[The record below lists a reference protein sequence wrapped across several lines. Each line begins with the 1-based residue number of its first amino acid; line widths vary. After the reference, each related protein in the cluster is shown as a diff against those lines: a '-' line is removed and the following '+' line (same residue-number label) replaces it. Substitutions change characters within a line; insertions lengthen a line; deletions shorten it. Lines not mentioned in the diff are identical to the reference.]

1 MSLSDM
7 KLAFE
12 PQSMFNM
19 QEELRSL
26 DVETFEVEDLADLG
40 QEAANKAA
48 GCTSCCSSCCSSCS
62 TSSCS
67 TCSTSCT
74 SSS

>member
-1 MSLSDM
+1 MESQ
-7 KLAFE
+7 FE
-12 PQSMFNM
+12 FEIQSKFSM

-26 DVETFEVEDLADLG
+26 DVETFEIEDLADLG
-40 QEAANKAA
+40 QEAALAPGG

-67 TCSTSCT
+67 CCSTSC

>member
-1 MSLSDM
+1 MDSQFELEILS
-7 KLAFE
+7 KF
-12 PQSMFNM
+12 SM

-26 DVETFEVEDLADLG
+26 DVETFEIEDLADLG
-40 QEAANKAA
+40 QEAAMAVGGDG

-67 TCSTSCT
+67 CCSTSC

>member
-1 MSLSDM
+1 MHDHDM
-7 KLAFE
+7 GFALDI
-12 PQSMFNM
+12 QSKFNM
-19 QEELRSL
+19 REELRSL

-40 QEAANKAA
+40 QEAAEQVG

-67 TCSTSCT
+67 TCSTSC
-74 SSS
+74 SS